1 MNGAESLVRSLLASN
16 VDVCFTNPGTSE
28 MHFCAALDQVDGMRC
43 VLCLF
48 EGVVT
53 GAADGYGRMLD
64 RPAATLLHLGPGLG
78 NGLANL
84 HNARKANTP
93 IVNIVGEH
101 ATYHVQYD
109 APLTADIEG
118 IARPV
123 SDWVRT
129 SRSADDIGNDAA
141 AAVNASM
148 KPPGGISTL
157 ILPADTAW
165 TQTASV
171 ADPLGGEAAPCVSD
185 EVIEACAKILKL
197 NEPTMLV
204 VGGKGLRA
212 DALAY
217 VGAIARQCEVEVR
230 AEFASARTER
240 GAGRVTIERL
250 PYVVG
255 QALEVTKHIRH
266 VILIGAKTP
275 VAFFAYPDLPSLLI
289 PDGCKVHDLVNVNE
303 DIGDALLRL
312 ASRVGAEPAKNDGQN
327 LDRPTLQ
334 SGELNADSIGAAIGH
349 LLPENAIVSDES
361 ITAGRALHPY
371 TKGCPPHDWLYG
383 TGGSIGR
390 ALPESTG
397 AAIACPDRRVLCL
410 SGDGSAMYTVQ
421 ALWTQARENLNITTV
436 IYDNRSYAILH
447 GELRNVGAKAGQK
460 ARDMFDLDRPVL
472 DWRSITRG
480 LGVEAVRA
488 ATAEEFNQALRR
500 SFATPGP
507 MLIDAVI

>member
-1 MNGAESLVRSLLASN
+1 
-16 VDVCFTNPGTSE
+16 
-28 MHFCAALDQVDGMRC
+28 
-43 VLCLF
+43 
-48 EGVVT
+48 
-53 GAADGYGRMLD
+53 
-64 RPAATLLHLGPGLG
+64 
-78 NGLANL
+78 
-84 HNARKANTP
+84 
-93 IVNIVGEH
+93 
-101 ATYHVQYD
+101 
-109 APLTADIEG
+109 
-118 IARPV
+118 
-123 SDWVRT
+123 
-129 SRSADDIGNDAA
+129 
-141 AAVNASM
+141 
-148 KPPGGISTL
+148 
-157 ILPADTAW
+157 
-165 TQTASV
+165 
-171 ADPLGGEAAPCVSD
+171 
-185 EVIEACAKILKL
+185 
-197 NEPTMLV
+197 
-204 VGGKGLRA
+204 
-212 DALAY
+212 
-217 VGAIARQCEVEVR
+217 VEVR

-289 PDGCKVHDLVNVNE
+289 PDGCKVHDLVSVNE

-472 DWRSITRG
+472 DWLSIARG

-488 ATAEEFNQALRR
+488 TTAEEFNQALRR

>member
-1 MNGAESLVRSLLASN
+1 MCSSDL
-16 VDVCFTNPGTSE
+16 
-28 MHFCAALDQVDGMRC
+28 
-43 VLCLF
+43 
-48 EGVVT
+48 
-53 GAADGYGRMLD
+53 
-64 RPAATLLHLGPGLG
+64 
-78 NGLANL
+78 
-84 HNARKANTP
+84 ARKANTP

-101 ATYHVQYD
+101 ATYHVEYD

-141 AAVNASM
+141 AAVNVSM
-148 KPPGGISTL
+148 KPPGGIATL

-171 ADPLGGEAAPCVSD
+171 ADPLGGEVAPCVSD
-185 EVIEACAKILKL
+185 EVIEACAKVLKL

-289 PDGCKVHDLVNVNE
+289 PDGCKE
-303 DIGDALLRL
+303 
-312 ASRVGAEPAKNDGQN
+312 
-327 LDRPTLQ
+327 
-334 SGELNADSIGAAIGH
+334 
-349 LLPENAIVSDES
+349 
-361 ITAGRALHPY
+361 
-371 TKGCPPHDWLYG
+371 
-383 TGGSIGR
+383 IGR
-390 ALPESTG
+390 AH
-397 AAIACPDRRVLCL
+397 V
-410 SGDGSAMYTVQ
+410 
-421 ALWTQARENLNITTV
+421 
-436 IYDNRSYAILH
+436 
-447 GELRNVGAKAGQK
+447 
-460 ARDMFDLDRPVL
+460 
-472 DWRSITRG
+472 
-480 LGVEAVRA
+480 
-488 ATAEEFNQALRR
+488 
-500 SFATPGP
+500 
-507 MLIDAVI
+507 